1 MRIPRQ
7 VPGGAA
13 EPIWKLATRA
23 AIKLMSTALYS
34 KRFIGASALLL
45 YGYASYPI
53 AEPTS
58 THSLRLAQGLDA
70 HELDRNDPFAIN
82 VRKIAARVGVKN
94 PERISIRVGEQS
106 AGASMG
112 ANLTVG
118 QRGACI
124 VLPMELYDAFYA
136 PAHLH
141 AKYDIPKRDEID
153 FVLAHES
160 AHIAKNH
167 SMFTGAFLPA
177 SLVGSCVAIHK
188 IPNKLVAGIVGVL
201 GIVGGNLYLSWSLEH
216 EADQV
221 AAESGFAS
229 GGINCFQRKLSRN
242 CEMRSV
248 LKTWMITEKG
258 NYLGDTSH
266 PLLTSR
272 IERLKLLTFAET
284 IKLVVATE
292 DDRREDNTC

>member
-1 MRIPRQ
+1 MRVTPPQ
-7 VPGGAA
+7 MPGDA
-13 EPIWKLATRA
+13 EPIWKSATRA

-34 KRFIGASALLL
+34 KRFIGASALFI

-58 THSLRLAQGLDA
+58 THSLRLAQGLDS
-70 HELDRNDPFAIN
+70 HELDRKDPFAVN

-94 PERISIRVGEQS
+94 PERISIRVGEET
-106 AGASMG
+106 AGASIG

-118 QRGACI
+118 RRGACI

-136 PAHLH
+136 PSHLH
-141 AKYDIPKRDEID
+141 EKYDIPKRDEID

-167 SMFTGAFLPA
+167 SMYTGAFLPV
-177 SLVGSCVAIHK
+177 SLIGSCVAIHK
-188 IPNKLVAGIVGVL
+188 IPNKLIAGIVGVL
-201 GIVGGNLYLSWSLEH
+201 GIVGGNWYLSWSLEH
-216 EADQV
+216 EADEV
-221 AAESGFAS
+221 AAESGFAR
-229 GGINCFQRKLSRN
+229 GGINCFQRRLSRN

-248 LKTWMITEKG
+248 LNTWMIDERG
-258 NYLGDTSH
+258 NYLADTSH

-272 IERLKLLTFAET
+272 IERLKLLATADPVKLIVSSDTATDEAE
-284 IKLVVATE
+284 AY
-292 DDRREDNTC
+292 